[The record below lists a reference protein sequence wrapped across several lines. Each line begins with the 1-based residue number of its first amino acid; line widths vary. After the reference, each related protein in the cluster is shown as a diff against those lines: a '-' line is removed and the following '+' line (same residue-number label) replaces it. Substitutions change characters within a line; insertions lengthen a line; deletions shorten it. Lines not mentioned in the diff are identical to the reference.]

1 MKKTQNIHLFDSEMN
16 YPMADGN
23 NYIPSVSYVKTWNY
37 AVNIVESMEE
47 LSEALEMGGNIKL
60 ACDLEMSSAMVI
72 SKSVHMDLN
81 GKSVKSEGDAF
92 EVVAGG
98 ELVITGNGVVEAG
111 MNPGGNV
118 AVWANGGIVII
129 ENGSFSVGTDP
140 NGNTN
145 DCLYAKGGTI
155 VVNGGNFKNSGEYN
169 PSMGGVVVN
178 AHNSIENSLVIVNG
192 GEFEAPEGGVVVE
205 QADLDNGR
213 VIWKKA

>member
-1 MKKTQNIHLFDSEMN
+1 MANISDLRFDDKNFNAHTEYGMSLLEKSLRKFG
-16 YPMADGN
+16 AGRSILIDKN
-23 NYIPSVSYVKTWNY
+23 N
-37 AVNIVESMEE
+37 NII
-47 LSEALEMGGNIKL
+47 G
-60 ACDLEMSSAMVI
+60 
-72 SKSVHMDLN
+72 
-81 GKSVKSEGDAF
+81 
-92 EVVAGG
+92 
-98 ELVITGNGVVEAG
+98 GNGVVEAG